1 MTTSC
6 DDRKPFP
13 LDRTSPFGWHS
24 LGRRIRRSRAAREQ
38 GSTVVEM
45 ALVSVILLTMLFG
58 MMEVSLALYTY
69 HFISEAAREATRY
82 AIVRGSSCSFPTACP
97 ATQQDIQTY
106 VQGLGYPGIDPNLMT
121 VNAVWSA
128 YPAGGTCTP
137 LASCNNPGNMVQVTV
152 NYQYALV
159 IPFIPTNSFNMS
171 STSQMV
177 ISQ

>member
-1 MTTSC
+1 MTTSYN
-6 DDRKPFP
+6 DRGRGYFSRGFT
-13 LDRTSPFGWHS
+13 LILRSVC
-24 LGRRIRRSRAAREQ
+24 RRIRRFRAAREQ